1 MLLCAWE
8 GGEDN
13 GPVIRLTL
21 ASALLIALTVTIH
34 VFGISLMLVGLRR
47 QAPPSDG
54 RGIAWLLIRVAW
66 MLIICHIAEIAIW
79 ALFYLLI
86 GCLPDIESAVYF
98 SGATYTTVGYGD
110 LVLPVKWRVLA
121 PVEGLAGIMMCGLS
135 ASLFFALNEKIYGLS
150 AAARLMPP
158 YSNHEGEDKADA

>member
-1 MLLCAWE
+1 M
-8 GGEDN
+8 
-13 GPVIRLTL
+13 IRLIL
-21 ASALLIALTVTIH
+21 AAALLIALTVTTH
-34 VFGISLMLVGLRR
+34 VVGISLMLVGLRR

-54 RGIAWLLIRVAW
+54 GGIAWLLIRVAW
-66 MLIICHIAEIAIW
+66 ILIVCHVAEIAIW
-79 ALFYLLI
+79 ALFYIAI

-121 PVEGLAGIMMCGLS
+121 PVEGLTGILMCGLS

-150 AAARLMPP
+150 TGAVRPTN
-158 YSNHEGEDKADA
+158 SKDEADA